1 MRIKHRE
8 IIIRLSEF
16 PSRRRGIY
24 RAFRVSRDRLGCRR
38 NSTLIAKQKVVG
50 GGKEGGGKEGG
61 RKQGSKAAAKAGKG
75 KIPFDS
81 ERPRKRRKLRKKKEK
96 VEEDET
102 PR

>member
-61 RKQGSKAAAKAGKG
+61 GKEGGGKEGGRKEARKQGGG
-75 KIPFDS
+75 QGR
-81 ERPRKRRKLRKKKEK
+81 ERENSF
-96 VEEDET
+96 
-102 PR
+102 

>member
-8 IIIRLSEF
+8 MIIRLSEF

-61 RKQGSKAAAKAGKG
+61 GKEGGG
-75 KIPFDS
+75 KEGGGMN
-81 ERPRKRRKLRKKKEK
+81 ERK
-96 VEEDET
+96 VEE
-102 PR
+102 RRV